1 MFVCTNCI
9 GVSSPKVEPRERLLV
24 QLAEVFPEID
34 LDELGC
40 IVDEHIN
47 DDNEDCFE
55 TLIDAVM
62 VRHLAFIEDWEDE
75 DIEAGSWQAKT
86 QRRRRFRKLELDN
99 EVEEAFSPNM
109 SYAERVSANIAS
121 VRSRPFFYVPFT
133 TLPPLSRH
141 DLDTDS
147 IRSEISE
154 LLERRRELYAKASE
168 AHQRGDMTGRYSSTY
183 YADEATRLD
192 SRIRGLKLDAAH
204 RTFIRCNPDP
214 YSRTLD
220 LHWLTVDEAIPLMD
234 AFLSHHFGES
244 TSSAPVTIITGA
256 GKHSEHLGGPRLRPA
271 VWRRLG
277 FSAYRFHYDGHAL
290 FTVYGR
296 HSNNRQ

>member
-1 MFVCTNCI
+1 M
-9 GVSSPKVEPRERLLV
+9 

-40 IVDEHIN
+40 VVDEHIK
-47 DDNEDCFE
+47 DVDNEDCLE
-55 TLIDAVM
+55 SLIDAVM
-62 VRHLAFIEDWEDE
+62 VRHLAFIEDFEDE
-75 DIEAGSWQAKT
+75 DVEASPWQAKN

-99 EVEEAFSPNM
+99 EAEEAFAPNI
-109 SYAERVSANIAS
+109 SYAETVSANKAS
-121 VRSRPFFYVPFT
+121 ARTKPFFYAPFT
-133 TLPPLSRH
+133 ALPPLSRH
-141 DLDTDS
+141 DLETND
-147 IRSEISE
+147 IRVEITE

-192 SRIRGLKLDAAH
+192 SHIKGLKLAAAH
-204 RTFIRCNPDP
+204 RTFVRCNPDP
-214 YSRTLD
+214 YSKTLD

-234 AFLSHHFGES
+234 AFLSHHFADS
-244 TSSAPVTIITGA
+244 TTNAPVTIITGA

-290 FTVYGR
+290 FTVYGK
-296 HSNNRQ
+296 HNHNRQ